1 VTLLRFSGDTGGAA
15 MWICLR
21 KLGTHVVLAVGLG
34 ALASA
39 SAWADA
45 GAQASAGQGAQPAT
59 TEAAVWT
66 PKEIQFTYM
75 GFTTK
80 YTCDG
85 LKDTIHEMLVQ
96 LGARKDDLKVYE
108 ICSGDPNRPNPF
120 PGVKIKMSVLKS
132 PVPAELPAGTQI
144 VPAQWKT
151 VKLPYRETGLN
162 AAGQCE
168 LLEQF
173 KRSILPL
180 FTTRNVDLQ
189 ASCVPHQLSPVGTRL
204 TADVLIAD
212 QKKDTT
218 KQASAAE
225 ER

>member
-1 VTLLRFSGDTGGAA
+1 
-15 MWICLR
+15 MWSSLQ
-21 KLGTHVVLAVGLG
+21 KLGGPVVLALGLG

-39 SAWADA
+39 TAWAA
-45 GAQASAGQGAQPAT
+45 EGAQASADQGNQPVP

-66 PKEIQFTYM
+66 PKETQFTYM
-75 GFTTK
+75 GFTTR

-85 LKDTIHEMLVQ
+85 LRDTIRDMLLR
-96 LGARKDDLKVYE
+96 LGARKDDLKVIE
-108 ICSGDPNRPNPF
+108 SPCAGDPNRPNPF
-120 PGVKIKMSVLKS
+120 PGVKIKMSVLTT
-132 PVPAELPAGTQI
+132 PVPPQLPAGTQI

-151 VKLPYRETGLN
+151 VKLPYHETGLN

-189 ASCVPHQLSPVGTRL
+189 ASCVPHQLSPLGTKL
-204 TADVLIAD
+204 QADVLIAD
-212 QKKDTT
+212 QKKDST

>member
-1 VTLLRFSGDTGGAA
+1 
-15 MWICLR
+15 M
-21 KLGTHVVLAVGLG
+21 
-34 ALASA
+34 
-39 SAWADA
+39 
-45 GAQASAGQGAQPAT
+45 
-59 TEAAVWT
+59 EAAVWT
-66 PKEIQFTYM
+66 PKEAQFTYM

-85 LKDTIHEMLVQ
+85 LRDTIQEMLLR

-108 ICSGDPNRPNPF
+108 TPCSGDPGRPNPF
-120 PGVKIKMSVLKS
+120 PGVKIKMSVLTT
-132 PVPAELPAGTQI
+132 PVPAQLPAGTQI
-144 VPAQWKT
+144 VRAQWKT
-151 VKLPYRETGLN
+151 VKLPFETGIN

-180 FTTRNVDLQ
+180 FSARNVDLQ
-189 ASCVPHQLSPVGTRL
+189 ASCVPHQLSALGVRL
-204 TADVLIAD
+204 QAEVLIAE
-212 QKKDTT
+212 QKP